1 MLEQLILIVKQY
13 LPFVLVLA
21 GVIAVLF
28 SARRVLYSRFGT
40 DKGKSLIP
48 LQLTLLALSAIGFV
62 VVIMAFPM
70 SDTTQGQVLSLLGVL
85 LTGIIAFS
93 STTFVA
99 NIVAGLMLRSVET
112 FNLGDFIRVDEQ
124 WGRVSERG
132 LFHTEIQTEDR
143 DLITFPNLYLATHPI
158 TVVRKSG
165 TMVSSKLSL
174 GYDVPHTKVEEL
186 MQRAAINAQLQDPF
200 VHVNDLGDFSVT
212 YRVSGFLT
220 DVKQLLT
227 VKSNLRKQILDT
239 FHAASIEIVSPTFMN
254 QRRLSPDE
262 QHIPTTTQRST
273 RRAASSKAEDIVFD
287 KAEKAEKLEQL
298 RSQRHLLKDQLRLPR
313 EERADPGIS
322 DDSLQQQI
330 DSLKRQIDSIKNTS
344 D

>member
-1 MLEQLILIVKQY
+1 MLEQLTLLIKQY
-13 LPFVLVLA
+13 LPFVLVL
-21 GVIAVLF
+21 GTVIAVIF
-28 SARRVLYSRFGT
+28 ITRRILYSRFGT

-48 LQLTLLALSAIGFV
+48 LQLTLLGLSAVGLI

-99 NIVAGLMLRSVET
+99 NIVAGLMLRSIET
-112 FNLGDFIRVDEQ
+112 FNLGDFIRVDDR

-143 DLITFPNLYLATHPI
+143 DLVTFPNLYLATQAI

-165 TMVSSKLSL
+165 TMVSSTLSL
-174 GYDVPHTKVEEL
+174 GYDVPHTRVEEL
-186 MQRAAINAQLQDPF
+186 MQNAAISAQLQDPF
-200 VHVNDLGDFSVT
+200 VHVSDLGDFSVT

-227 VKSNLRKQILDT
+227 VKSNLRKQILDA
-239 FHAASIEIVSPTFMN
+239 FHDAQIEIVSPTFMN
-254 QRRLSPDE
+254 QRRLSAEE
-262 QHIPTTTQRST
+262 QQIPTST
-273 RRAASSKAEDIVFD
+273 RRHARSPAANKAEDIVFD
-287 KAEKAEKLEQL
+287 KAERAEKLEEL
-298 RSQRHLLKDQLRLPR
+298 RSRRQTLQEQLRLPR
-313 EERADPGIS
+313 DEREDPSAS
-322 DDSLQQQI
+322 DDSLGTQINLLKQQI
-330 DSLKRQIDSIKNTS
+330 ASIE
-344 D
+344 DAAE